1 MNTIKTALDEAAD
14 QYPELMSVDQ
24 VAKLTGLSK
33 KTVQNHISLGHLPV
47 VRPLGVPRVVK
58 QLFLAQCLKRGQK
71 GTTRVRI
78 PRVNLV

>member
-1 MNTIKTALDEAAD
+1 METIKTALNEAAD

-33 KTVQNHISLGHLPV
+33 KTVQNHISLGNLPV

-58 QLFLAQCLKRGQK
+58 QLFLAQCLKRGQNGK
-71 GTTRVRI
+71 VRVRQENQ
-78 PRVNLV
+78 RA